1 MSINFT
7 TADLQSAADE
17 YYYYAMSKAPK
28 VSTDSIISKKN
39 NSTNTEDVTLEELE
53 SANKCTDGKDDGK
66 VGFFSA
72 AGNII
77 KGAAKNAVSAVKGCF
92 TDKNGN
98 FSPLKTLS
106 TVAMGAACVAFPAV
120 GMVACGIGAVT
131 GGASMAKGVMN
142 ALNATTDAE
151 AKDAWEQVGAGG
163 LTLATSVVGAK
174 ASFSAV
180 KNSSTAGLASL
191 DDAAAAIAKQEGK
204 TSILSQLDD
213 TATIGQKASALGK
226 DMLSSTSNGLKNA
239 KAAVGETLNTI
250 KEKAP
255 ENPFKK
261 KTTTAET
268 GAETATAETT
278 AAETAPKAEVTS
290 ETTPETTAA
299 AETTPETTP
308 ETATTE
314 TTPKATSKAKE
325 HRAKLKEAKENL
337 KAAEKELKEVQKGDD
352 DIIIGAAEDKYI
364 AAKNAYKEVK
374 NDTTF
379 GEYKTKFTSKA
390 SDIAS
395 KSDTYQTLKNGK
407 NVLTEGG
414 AKEII
419 SNIKKNLTTDNIKQI
434 YQSLS
439 SDGKKIYNYL
449 ENDSTKYAKAVQKYG
464 YDNVLEVLEAFGGFK
479 LADEAV

>member
-28 VSTDSIISKKN
+28 VSTDSIISKKDD
-39 NSTNTEDVTLEELE
+39 SANTEDVTLEELE
-53 SANKCTDGKDDGK
+53 SANKCTDSKDDGK

-120 GMVACGIGAVT
+120 GMVACGIGAVS
-131 GGASMAKGVMN
+131 GGLSMAKGVAT

-174 ASFSAV
+174 ASFGAV
-180 KNSSTAGLASL
+180 KNSSTAGLAGL
-191 DDAAAAIAKQEGK
+191 DDAAAAIAKSEGK

-268 GAETATAETT
+268 GAETATAETAT
-278 AAETAPKAEVTS
+278 AETA
-290 ETTPETTAA
+290 
-299 AETTPETTP
+299 
-308 ETATTE
+308 
-314 TTPKATSKAKE
+314 PKATSKAKE

-337 KAAEKELKEVQKGDD
+337 KAAEKELKEAQKGGDET
-352 DIIIGAAEDKYI
+352 IIENANNNYNS
-364 AAKNAYKEVK
+364 AKDAYKEVK

-464 YDNVLEVLEAFGGFK
+464 YSNVLEVLEAFGGFK
-479 LADEAV
+479 LADETV

>member
-28 VSTDSIISKKN
+28 VSTDSIISKKD
-39 NSTNTEDVTLEELE
+39 SSANTEDVTLEELE

-66 VGFFSA
+66 VGFFGA

-180 KNSSTAGLASL
+180 KNSSTAGLAGL

-204 TSILSQLDD
+204 TSAWSQLEGSENV
-213 TATIGQKASALGK
+213 IQKAGTLGK

-239 KAAVGETLNTI
+239 KAAVSEAFNTI

-261 KTTTAET
+261 KTTAAETGAETATAET
-268 GAETATAETT
+268 GAETATAETG
-278 AAETAPKAEVTS
+278 AETA
-290 ETTPETTAA
+290 TA
-299 AETTPETTP
+299 ETTP

-337 KAAEKELKEVQKGDD
+337 KTAEKELKEAQKGDD

-390 SDIAS
+390 SKVAS

-479 LADEAV
+479 LADETV

>member
-180 KNSSTAGLASL
+180 KNSSTAGLAGL

-239 KAAVGETLNTI
+239 KAAVSETFNTI

-268 GAETATAETT
+268 GAETATTETT
-278 AAETAPKAEVTS
+278 PKTEVTS
-290 ETTPETTAA
+290 
-299 AETTPETTP
+299 ETTP

-337 KAAEKELKEVQKGDD
+337 KAAEKELKGAQKGDD

>member
-28 VSTDSIISKKN
+28 ASTDSIISKKD

-191 DDAAAAIAKQEGK
+191 DDAAAAIAKSEGK

-239 KAAVGETLNTI
+239 KAAIGETFNTI

-278 AAETAPKAEVTS
+278 PKV
-290 ETTPETTAA
+290 TPEN
-299 AETTPETTP
+299 
-308 ETATTE
+308 
-314 TTPKATSKAKE
+314 TPKTTSNTKTQ
-325 HRAKLKEAKENL
+325 RAKVKEAKANYK
-337 KAAEKELKEVQKGDD
+337 KALEAEEEAKKTGGFDYARAKRKTAIAQKELTQ
-352 DIIIGAAEDKYI
+352 
-364 AAKNAYKEVK
+364 AKN
-374 NDTTF
+374 NTTF
-379 GEYKTKFTSKA
+379 GKYKTKFTSKA
-390 SDIAS
+390 SKVAS

-479 LADEAV
+479 LADETV